1 MEISTESA
9 RFNMIQQQIR
19 PWDVLD
25 DRVLDVLA
33 ELQRE
38 DFVPD
43 AYKGLAY
50 ADIEVPIG
58 NGQLMLSPKVV
69 GRMLQALALQPGD
82 KVLEI
87 GTGTGYVTACL
98 SRLGGRV
105 ISIEIDPELASG
117 ARDRLEALGLGRLEI
132 RDGDGLAGP
141 VEGGPFDVIAVSGSV
156 PTEAPLQMLRD
167 QLALDGRLFAIVG
180 EPPIMEAVLI
190 TRVAG
195 ADYRRQALFETCA
208 PVLVNAPEAE
218 GFVF

>member
-1 MEISTESA
+1 MEISTENA

-33 ELQRE
+33 EIPRE
-38 DFVPD
+38 DFVP
-43 AYKGLAY
+43 AGYKGLAY

-58 NGQLMLSPKVV
+58 SGQIMLSPKVV
-69 GRMLQALALQPGD
+69 GRMLQALAPQPGE

-87 GTGTGYVTACL
+87 GTGTGYLTACL
-98 SRLGGRV
+98 SRLGGPV
-105 ISIEIDPELASG
+105 ISLEIDPALAAE
-117 ARDRLEALGLGRLEI
+117 ARDRLDPLALDGVELRE
-132 RDGDGLAGP
+132 GDGLAGSTTD
-141 VEGGPFDVIAVSGSV
+141 GPFDVIAVTGSV
-156 PTEAPLQMLRD
+156 PTDAVLAPLRD

-180 EPPIMEAVLI
+180 ESPIMQAVLI

-195 ADYRRQALFETCA
+195 RDYRRQALFETCA
-208 PVLVNAPEAE
+208 PALKNAPEPN